1 MFTQHYKP
9 KKISQLSP
17 KDSRVALTGS
27 IVQKRENSFIL
38 DDGTA
43 RTEIFFD
50 GKVEAKVVRAFCSVV
65 EDKLK
70 ADVVQNLDSLDINL
84 FKKVEELYNRYYV

>member
-1 MFTQHYKP
+1 MFALHYKP

-17 KDSRVALTGS
+17 KDSRVALVGN
-27 IVQKRENSFIL
+27 IIQKRENSFIL

-65 EDKLK
+65 EEKLK
-70 ADVVQNLDSLDINL
+70 ADVVQSLDGLDLNL
-84 FKKVEELYNRYYV
+84 FKKVEEYNRYV